1 MVEVIG
7 GHVGFDRLDISASSD
22 IQMLANE
29 ALSGAWVLS
38 GRDKL
43 IIHWISLRTSPN
55 ENKIS

>member
-1 MVEVIG
+1 
-7 GHVGFDRLDISASSD
+7 
-22 IQMLANE
+22 MLANE